1 MYFEQGICGIR
12 YELKGLILRKILKLF
27 IDNDIF
33 SV

>member
-12 YELKGLILRKILKLF
+12 YELKGLRKILKLF